1 MKKHYNLMSVSMRL
15 IALTMVFY
23 SMGVLTSCS
32 KDDDNST
39 TTEMSFEDEMTA
51 ALADAQKYG
60 PQTDAFAREV
70 AAKFDGC
77 VTDINYKTRESA
89 TRKCITDNCRP
100 YDLKD
105 LARTTIVAGWDST
118 EIKPVIDYMVTTSTE
133 RGFFGR
139 YKHQTSDYGY
149 WGDIVNLQYDKLMTE
164 VQVKTYGMFYA
175 VHNEAETRSVIGD
188 SLYNY
193 IHDKTGVEP
202 GMSHYYYEIM
212 RADTSSAATVE
223 LYKRLS
229 IEYFSHFEHIKDAAP
244 ARTYN
249 MSVDASKGAN
259 EAVSRANRALSLT
272 GSALSAT
279 WATGE
284 HVYVQGTLSS
294 NDQKFWFD
302 GSIQSQSAG
311 ANTRLNGEIS
321 LPSGYIGT
329 IPSLIGD
336 HPVFTLQFPRS
347 GVLDYSGQVGTLSDI
362 AAKYDYAI
370 ATNVL
375 FDIDGDHVVGT
386 NSANFVN
393 QQAIVKFTLKNKA
406 DDTSLLSPS
415 ALTIAYGSE
424 TTSLTN
430 IPNTTYTTNDAG
442 VLFVAIP
449 GYTEAEVNDN
459 QVTSFRDVTLTATC
473 ADGTYTCNRSNVT
486 FQNGKYYEITVKMS
500 KQ

>member
-1 MKKHYNLMSVSMRL
+1 MKKYDYPTFMSVRL
-15 IALTMVFY
+15 IALTLVFC
-23 SMGVLTSCS
+23 STTLLTSCS

-39 TTEMSFEDEMTA
+39 STEISFEEEMTA

-60 PQTDAFAREV
+60 PATDAFAREV
-70 AAKFDGC
+70 AARFDGC

-118 EIKPVIDYMVTTSTE
+118 EIKPVIDYLVTTSTE

-175 VHNEAETRSVIGD
+175 VHNEAETREVIGD
-188 SLYNY
+188 SLYN
-193 IHDKTGVEP
+193 IIRTKSGVEP

-223 LYKRLS
+223 RYRQLS
-229 IEYFSHFEHIKDAAP
+229 IEYFAHFEHIKDAEP
-244 ARTYN
+244 ARTYS
-249 MSVDASKGAN
+249 MSVDATKGEN
-259 EAVSRANRALSLT
+259 EAASRANRALSLD
-272 GSALSAT
+272 GSTLNAT

-284 HVYVQGTLSS
+284 HVYVQGTLLSNSS
-294 NDQKFWFD
+294 TFWYKGDIQPQTAGTITQLNGTITVPD
-302 GSIQSQSAG
+302 GWAYTSIQDAIDHRVI
-311 ANTRLNGEIS
+311 NYPLEIN
-321 LPSGYIGT
+321 
-329 IPSLIGD
+329 
-336 HPVFTLQFPRS
+336 LQFPRS
-347 GVLDYSGQVGTLSDI
+347 GELDYTGQVGTLANI

-375 FDIDGDHVVGT
+375 FDIAGNHIVGT
-386 NSANFVN
+386 KSATFEN
-393 QQAIVKFTLKNKA
+393 QQAIVKFTLVEKNKE
-406 DDTSLLSPS
+406 TNVLSPT
-415 ALTIAYGSE
+415 ALTIYYGSE
-424 TTSLTN
+424 SLSLPS
-430 IPNTTYTTNDAG
+430 IPGATYTTNGDG
-442 VLFVAIP
+442 VLYVAIP
-449 GYTEAEVNDN
+449 GIKDKNI
-459 QVTSFRDVTLTATC
+459 RLTATC
-473 ADGTYTCNRSNVT
+473 TDGTYTYTKSGVT
-486 FQNGKYYEITVKMS
+486 FTNGEYYGITVKMT